1 MKKNLI
7 TPILLVLVASF
18 CVFAQ
23 KPKSKAPAEIVPKRM
38 KFYDKVFGF
47 YDPNLCLVAN
57 DNLFGFIDRNGKE
70 VIPPMY
76 GIRSVDPNKS
86 GHIPASNRE
95 NGCGV
100 IDTRN
105 NIIIPFKYEDI
116 ENVGENFA
124 VSLNGKTT
132 LINSKQEAIF
142 KGSYGAI
149 KYLGKNLYAVLRNK
163 KWLIINAKEEVLKE
177 LSYAQIMY
185 NVGYGLT
192 VVADKNEMYGL
203 IDSLGKE
210 IAPLKYTQISSFSEG
225 LARVEFID
233 YQLKLRLHGFIDR
246 TGKEV
251 IKVKYKDLGT
261 IFTGGLVPVYV
272 KYKDS
277 YSWGYMNKNE
287 KMVIAPQFSAADIFS
302 DGFARVSTKQN
313 RVGYINK
320 QGKFLGIYEDAGT
333 YHHGLAQVTVKERI
347 AFIDTKGRVVI
358 ETDPNAVRPKKEEP
372 VAEEMSRPVE
382 VDKPVEQDLA
392 PPQDP
397 TKSSDAV
404 EVGLDKPQEEIF
416 TVVEQKPSFI
426 GGSVAFQEYTVKNL
440 KFPTTAKRANIS
452 GVVYVEIVVTVDGN
466 LETAKALNT
475 VGFGC
480 DEEAIRFIKSIT
492 KWQPAKVDGRAVYGK
507 TTIPVSFRE

>member
-7 TPILLVLVASF
+7 TPILLVLVTSF
-18 CVFAQ
+18 CAFAQ

-47 YDPNLCLVAN
+47 YDSNLCLVSN
-57 DNLFGFIDRNGKE
+57 DNQFGFIDRNGKE
-70 VIPPMY
+70 VIPPVY
-76 GIRSVDPNKS
+76 GIRSVNPNKS

-124 VSLNGKTT
+124 VSLNGKST
-132 LINSKQEAIF
+132 LINSKQEAIL

-149 KYLGKNLYAVLRNK
+149 KYLGKNLYAVSQNK
-163 KWLIINAKEEVLKE
+163 KWLIINGKEEVLKE
-177 LSYAQIMY
+177 LNYDQVRY
-185 NVGYGLT
+185 NVGHGLT
-192 VVADKNEMYGL
+192 AVADESDTYGL

-210 IAPLKYTQISSFSEG
+210 IVPLKYTQISSFSDG

-233 YQLKLRLHGFIDR
+233 YDLKLRLYGFIDP

-251 IKVKYKDLGT
+251 IKAKYKNLGT
-261 IFTGGLVPVYV
+261 KFGEGLIPVYV
-272 KYKDS
+272 ENNGT
-277 YSWGYMNKNE
+277 YSWGYMNRNE
-287 KMVIAPQFSAADIFS
+287 KMVIAPQFSTAEIFS

-320 QGKFLGIYEDAGT
+320 QGKFLGMYEEAGN
-333 YHHGLAQVTVKERI
+333 YQNGLAQVTINGRT
-347 AFIDTKGRVVI
+347 AFIDTKQRVVI
-358 ETDPNAVRPKKEEP
+358 ETDPNAVRPKRVEP
-372 VAEEMSRPVE
+372 VAEEVSSPVE
-382 VDKPVEQDLA
+382 VEAPVEQDLG

-397 TKSSDAV
+397 TKLSNAV
-404 EVGLDKPQEEIF
+404 EVGLDKPKEEIF
-416 TVVEQKPSFI
+416 TVVEQQISFI
-426 GGSVAFQEYTVKNL
+426 GGSAAFQEYTVRNL
-440 KFPTTAKRANIS
+440 KYPEAAKKADVS
-452 GVVYVEIVVTVDGN
+452 GKVYVEIVVSVDGN
-466 LETAKALNT
+466 LERATILKSL
-475 VGFGC
+475 GFGC

-492 KWQPAKVDGRAVYGK
+492 KWQPAKVSGRNVYGK

>member
-18 CVFAQ
+18 CAFSQ
-23 KPKSKAPAEIVPKRM
+23 KPKSKAPAEIIPKRM
-38 KFYDKVFGF
+38 KSYDKVFGF
-47 YDPNLCLVAN
+47 YDSNLCLVSN
-57 DNLFGFIDRNGKE
+57 DNLFGFIDRNGEE
-70 VIPPMY
+70 VIPPVY

-124 VSLNGKTT
+124 VSLNGKST
-132 LINSKQEAIF
+132 LINSKQEAIL
-142 KGSYGAI
+142 KGSYEAI
-149 KYLGKNLYAVLRNK
+149 KYLGKNLYAVLQNK
-163 KWLIINAKEEVLKE
+163 KWLVINAKEEVLKE
-177 LSYAQIMY
+177 LNYDQVRY
-185 NVGYGLT
+185 NVGHGLT
-192 VVADKNEMYGL
+192 VVTDKNDVYGL
-203 IDSLGKE
+203 IDSLGKK
-210 IAPLKYTQISSFSEG
+210 IVPLKYTQISSFSKG
-225 LARVEFID
+225 LARVEFTD
-233 YQLKLRLHGFIDR
+233 YSLKLRLYGFIDR

-251 IKVKYKDLGT
+251 IKAKYKNLGVK
-261 IFTGGLVPVYV
+261 FGEGLVPVYV
-272 KYKDS
+272 ENKGS
-277 YSWGYMNKNE
+277 YSWGYMNRNE

-302 DGFARVSTKQN
+302 DGFARVSTKQK
-313 RVGYINK
+313 RVSYINK
-320 QGKFLGIYEDAGT
+320 QGRLSGMYEDAGT
-333 YHHGLAQVTVKERI
+333 YDNGLAQVIVKGRI
-347 AFIDTKGRVVI
+347 FFIDTKGQVVI
-358 ETDPNAVRPKKEEP
+358 ETDPNAVKPKEEEP

-382 VDKPVEQDLA
+382 VDKPVEQDLG
-392 PPQDP
+392 PPKDP
-397 TKSSDAV
+397 TK
-404 EVGLDKPQEEIF
+404 QEETF

-440 KFPTTAKRANIS
+440 KFPTTAKRANVS
-452 GVVYVEIVVTVDGN
+452 GVVYVEIVVSVDGN

-492 KWQPAKVDGRAVYGK
+492 KWQPAKVDGRNVYGK